1 MKRTAIIFALFW
13 EMMPFARKMGVP
25 LFKAMSRHIILEDRN
40 IALIRC
46 GMGKEK
52 ASEAAERMIR
62 EFRPEAIVSAGFCGA
77 LVEELKVGDVVVSD
91 FEDGKLFCSDR
102 ILFTYDEKA
111 AARRQHSNAMIV
123 DMESAAVY
131 SAAKKSDI
139 PFIAI
144 KSVSDSLRDEL
155 PKSFFTLGSMLRL
168 KDSADI
174 AAGRLSDFLFEYVH
188 KEK

>member
-13 EMMPFARKMGVP
+13 ELRPFARKMGAP
-25 LFKAMSRHIILEDRN
+25 FFKAMSRHIILKDRN
-40 IALIRC
+40 IALVRC
-46 GMGKEK
+46 GMGK
-52 ASEAAERMIR
+52 ASQAAERIIR
-62 EFRPEAIVSAGFCGA
+62 EFRPEVIVSAGFCGA
-77 LVEELKVGDVVVSD
+77 LVEDLKVGDVVISD

-111 AARRQHSNAMIV
+111 AARRRHSNAIVV

-144 KSVSDSLRDEL
+144 KAVSDSLRDEL
-155 PKSFFTLGSMLRL
+155 PRSFFSPGSILRL
-168 KDSADI
+168 KCSADI
-174 AAGRLSDFLFEYVH
+174 AAGRLSDFLFEYVR

>member
-13 EMMPFARKMGVP
+13 ELRPFARKMGVP

-40 IALIRC
+40 IALVRC
-46 GMGKEK
+46 GIGKEK
-52 ASEAAERMIR
+52 ASQAAERMIR
-62 EFRPEAIVSAGFCGA
+62 EFRPEVIVSAGFCGA
-77 LVEELKVGDVVVSD
+77 LVNELKVGDVVVSD

-111 AARRQHSNAMIV
+111 AVRRQHSNAMIV

-131 SAAKKSDI
+131 SEAKKSDI

-144 KSVSDSLRDEL
+144 KAVSDSLKDEL
-155 PKSFFTLGSMLRL
+155 PRSFFSPGSMLRL
-168 KDSADI
+168 KCSADI
-174 AAGRLSDFLFEYVH
+174 AAGRLSDFLFEYVR